1 MENMKYQKG
10 QKDMIKL
17 VIGVAK
23 SFLIN
28 LYNSI
33 WEMGNKNSSSET
45 TNIHSTQ
52 HTSWQQDGISYMRF
66 EEINTWR
73 IFK

>member
-1 MENMKYQKG
+1 
-10 QKDMIKL
+10 MIKL
-17 VIGVAK
+17 VIGVAN

-45 TNIHSTQ
+45 TTYFYNLIKGVRSCK
-52 HTSWQQDGISYMRF
+52 I
-66 EEINTWR
+66 
-73 IFK
+73 

>member
-17 VIGVAK
+17 VIGVAN

-28 LYNSI
+28 LYEI
-33 WEMGNKNSSSET
+33 SEL
-45 TNIHSTQ
+45 
-52 HTSWQQDGISYMRF
+52 RL
-66 EEINTWR
+66 
-73 IFK
+73 

>member
-17 VIGVAK
+17 IIGVAN
-23 SFLIN
+23 SFLID

-33 WEMGNKNSSSET
+33 WEIGNKNSSSET
-45 TNIHSTQ
+45 TNLHSTQ
-52 HTSWQQDGISYMRF
+52 HTSWQLDGISYMIF
-66 EEINTWR
+66 EEIDAWR

>member
-10 QKDMIKL
+10 QKDMVKL
-17 VIGVAK
+17 RIGVAN

-28 LYNSI
+28 LYNSV
-33 WEMGNKNSSSET
+33 WEMGNKNPSSET
-45 TNIHSTQ
+45 TNIHPTQ
-52 HTSWQQDGISYMRF
+52 HTLWRLDGISYMSF